1 MAASKS
7 YLHVEQHGIDAVPKA
22 ERTKNWFDLFVIYAG
37 LNIALSVLLV
47 GGLLVPALSWG
58 ELLFVAVVGNGIVGA
73 LIVLMGHMGVDHGF
87 PAAVL
92 SQSTLGHPLGTNLAS
107 IALLVSLTGW
117 FAVNAELGAI
127 AMDAVTRSVL
137 GFSSLELMI
146 LFLGLAN
153 AVVSII
159 GIESIKW
166 LSRLSVPLR
175 LAVMIW
181 LTVAL
186 LTEYPFVHL
195 IDYEPTGDVSVSTGI
210 DWMVSAVVVGIFI
223 AADYARHARSRDDN
237 WVGVMLGI
245 VPAAVFLT
253 GLGALSALATGDW
266 NPVNGIE
273 ALGLGAPAMFIIVFS
288 TWTTN
293 DINLYSGGLALTNIV
308 PRLDRWQNTLI
319 LSLAG
324 TGIAMLRITEHFTT
338 FLELLG
344 VFFGPLVGI
353 MLADYYLIR
362 KCRLDVKVYPNRNIN
377 LISWSVA
384 IVGTLVALFTPE
396 YLIASVVAMFAS
408 AVLYWLI
415 MRMLYRERKINV
427 SDA

>member
-22 ERTKNWFDLFVIYAG
+22 ERTKTWFDLFVIYTG
-37 LNIALSVLLV
+37 LNITLSVLLV

-58 ELLFVAVVGNGIVGA
+58 ELLFVAAVGNAIVGA

-92 SQSTLGHPLGTNLAS
+92 SRSPLGHPLGTNLAS
-107 IALLVSLTGW
+107 IALVVSLIGW
-117 FAVNAELGAI
+117 FAVNAEMGAI
-127 AMDAVTRSVL
+127 AMDAVTRSVF
-137 GFSSLELMI
+137 GFSSPILMI
-146 LFLGLAN
+146 LFLGLTN
-153 AVVSII
+153 AVVSMI

-166 LSRLSVPLR
+166 LSRLSVPLM

-186 LTEYPFVHL
+186 LTEYRFVHL
-195 IDYEPTGDVSVSTGI
+195 IDYEPTGDISVSTGI
-210 DWMVSAVVVGIFI
+210 NWMVSAVIVGIFI
-223 AADYARHARSRDDN
+223 AADYARHARSRGDN

-273 ALGLGAPAMFIIVFS
+273 ALGLGAPALFIIVFS
-288 TWTTN
+288 TWTNN
-293 DINLYSGGLALTNIV
+293 DISLYSGGLALTNIV
-308 PRLDRWQNTLI
+308 PKLDRWQNTLI

-344 VFFGPLVGI
+344 VIFGPLVGI
-353 MLADYYLIR
+353 MLADYYLIH

-396 YLIASVVAMFAS
+396 YLIASVVAMLAS
-408 AVLYWLI
+408 AVLYWLLI
-415 MRMLYRERKINV
+415 RTLYPERKIIG
-427 SDA
+427 

>member
-22 ERTKNWFDLFVIYAG
+22 ERTKTWFDLFVIYTG
-37 LNIALSVLLV
+37 LNITLSVLLV

-58 ELLFVAVVGNGIVGA
+58 ELLFVAAVGNAIVGA

-92 SQSTLGHPLGTNLAS
+92 SRSPLGHPLGTNLAS
-107 IALLVSLTGW
+107 IALVVSLIGW
-117 FAVNAELGAI
+117 FAVNAEMGAI
-127 AMDAVTRSVL
+127 AMDAVTRSVF
-137 GFSSLELMI
+137 GFSSPKLMI
-146 LFLGLAN
+146 LFLGLTN

-166 LSRLSVPLR
+166 LSRLSVPLM

-186 LTEYPFVHL
+186 LTEYRFVHL
-195 IDYEPTGDVSVSTGI
+195 IDYEPTGDISVSTGI
-210 DWMVSAVVVGIFI
+210 NWMVSAVIVGIFI
-223 AADYARHARSRDDN
+223 AADYARHARSRGDN
-237 WVGVMLGI
+237 WVGVMFGI

-273 ALGLGAPAMFIIVFS
+273 ALGLGAPALFIIVFS
-288 TWTTN
+288 TWTNN
-293 DINLYSGGLALTNIV
+293 DISLYSGGLALTNIV
-308 PRLDRWQNTLI
+308 PKLDRWQNTLI

-344 VFFGPLVGI
+344 VIFGPLVGI
-353 MLADYYLIR
+353 MLADYYLIH

-396 YLIASVVAMFAS
+396 YLIASVVAMLAS
-408 AVLYWLI
+408 AVLYWLLI
-415 MRMLYRERKINV
+415 RTLYPERKEIR
-427 SDA
+427 

>member
-22 ERTKNWFDLFVIYAG
+22 ERTKTWFDLFVIYTG
-37 LNIALSVLLV
+37 LNITLSVLLV

-58 ELLFVAVVGNGIVGA
+58 ELLFVAAVGNAIVGA

-92 SQSTLGHPLGTNLAS
+92 SRSPLGHPLGTNLAS
-107 IALLVSLTGW
+107 IALVVSLIGW
-117 FAVNAELGAI
+117 FAVNAEMGAI
-127 AMDAVTRSVL
+127 AMDAVTRSVF
-137 GFSSLELMI
+137 GFSSPKLMI
-146 LFLGLAN
+146 LFLGLTN

-166 LSRLSVPLR
+166 LSRLSVPLM

-186 LTEYPFVHL
+186 LTEYRFVHL
-195 IDYEPTGDVSVSTGI
+195 IDYEPTGDISVSTGI
-210 DWMVSAVVVGIFI
+210 NWMVSAVIVGIFI
-223 AADYARHARSRDDN
+223 AADYARHARSRGDN
-237 WVGVMLGI
+237 WVGVMFGI

-273 ALGLGAPAMFIIVFS
+273 ALGLGAPALFIIVFS
-288 TWTTN
+288 TWTNN
-293 DINLYSGGLALTNIV
+293 DISLYSGGLALTNIV
-308 PRLDRWQNTLI
+308 PKLDRWQNTLI

-344 VFFGPLVGI
+344 VIFGPLVGI
-353 MLADYYLIR
+353 MLADYYLIH

-396 YLIASVVAMFAS
+396 YLIASVVAMLAS

-415 MRMLYRERKINV
+415 IRTLYPERKIIG
-427 SDA
+427 

>member
-22 ERTKNWFDLFVIYAG
+22 ERTKTWFDLFVIYTG
-37 LNIALSVLLV
+37 LNITLSVLLV

-58 ELLFVAVVGNGIVGA
+58 ELLFVAAVGNAIVGA
-73 LIVLMGHMGVDHGF
+73 LIILMGHMGVGHGF

-92 SQSTLGHPLGTNLAS
+92 SRSPLGHPLGTNLAS
-107 IALLVSLTGW
+107 IALVVSLIGW

-127 AMDAVTRSVL
+127 AMDAVTRSVF
-137 GFSSLELMI
+137 GFSSPKLMI
-146 LFLGLAN
+146 LFLGLTN

-166 LSRLSVPLR
+166 LSRLSVPLM

-186 LTEYPFVHL
+186 LTEYRFVHL
-195 IDYEPTGDVSVSTGI
+195 IDYEPTGDISVSTGI
-210 DWMVSAVVVGIFI
+210 NWMVSAVIVGIFI
-223 AADYARHARSRDDN
+223 AADYARHARSRGDN
-237 WVGVMLGI
+237 WVGVMFGI

-288 TWTTN
+288 TWTSN
-293 DINLYSGGLALTNIV
+293 DISLYSGGLALTNIV
-308 PRLDRWQNTLI
+308 PKLDRWQNTLI

-344 VFFGPLVGI
+344 VIFGPLVGI
-353 MLADYYLIR
+353 MLADYYLIH

-396 YLIASVVAMFAS
+396 YLIASVVAMLAS
-408 AVLYWLI
+408 AVLYWLLI
-415 MRMLYRERKINV
+415 RTLYPERKEIR
-427 SDA
+427 

>member
-22 ERTKNWFDLFVIYAG
+22 ERTKTWFDLFVIYTG
-37 LNIALSVLLV
+37 LNITLSVLLV

-58 ELLFVAVVGNGIVGA
+58 ELLFVAAVGNAIVGA

-92 SQSTLGHPLGTNLAS
+92 SRSPLGHPLGTNLAS
-107 IALLVSLTGW
+107 IALVVSLIGW

-127 AMDAVTRSVL
+127 AMDAVTRSVF
-137 GFSSLELMI
+137 GFSSPKLMI
-146 LFLGLAN
+146 LFLGLTN

-166 LSRLSVPLR
+166 LSRLSVPLM

-186 LTEYPFVHL
+186 LTEYSFVHL
-195 IDYEPTGDVSVSTGI
+195 IDYEPTGDISVSTGI
-210 DWMVSAVVVGIFI
+210 NWMVSAVIVGIFI
-223 AADYARHARSRDDN
+223 AADYARHARSRGDN
-237 WVGVMLGI
+237 WVGVMFGI

-273 ALGLGAPAMFIIVFS
+273 ALGLGAPALFIIVFS
-288 TWTTN
+288 TWTNN
-293 DINLYSGGLALTNIV
+293 DISLYSGGLALTNIV
-308 PRLDRWQNTLI
+308 PKLDRWQNTLI

-344 VFFGPLVGI
+344 VIFGPLVGI
-353 MLADYYLIR
+353 MLADYYLIH
-362 KCRLDVKVYPNRNIN
+362 KCRLDVKVYANRNIN
-377 LISWSVA
+377 LIAWGVA

-396 YLIASVVAMFAS
+396 YLIASVVAMLAS
-408 AVLYWLI
+408 AVLYWLLI
-415 MRMLYRERKINV
+415 RTLYPERKIIG
-427 SDA
+427 

>member
-22 ERTKNWFDLFVIYAG
+22 ERTKTWFDLFVIYTG
-37 LNIALSVLLV
+37 LNITLSVLLV

-58 ELLFVAVVGNGIVGA
+58 ELLFVAAVGNAIVGA

-92 SQSTLGHPLGTNLAS
+92 SRSPLGHPLGTNLAS
-107 IALLVSLTGW
+107 IALVVSLIGW

-127 AMDAVTRSVL
+127 AMDAVTRSVF
-137 GFSSLELMI
+137 GFSSPKLMI
-146 LFLGLAN
+146 LFLGLTN

-166 LSRLSVPLR
+166 LSRLSVPLM

-186 LTEYPFVHL
+186 LTEYRFVHL
-195 IDYEPTGDVSVSTGI
+195 IDYEPTGDISVSTGI
-210 DWMVSAVVVGIFI
+210 NWMVSAVIVGIFI
-223 AADYARHARSRDDN
+223 AADYARHARSRGDN
-237 WVGVMLGI
+237 WVGVMLGM

-273 ALGLGAPAMFIIVFS
+273 ALGLGAPALFIIVFS
-288 TWTTN
+288 TWTNN
-293 DINLYSGGLALTNIV
+293 DISLYSGGLALTNIV
-308 PRLDRWQNTLI
+308 PKLDRWQNTLI

-344 VFFGPLVGI
+344 VIFGPLVGI
-353 MLADYYLIR
+353 MLADYYLIH

-377 LISWSVA
+377 LIAWGVA

-396 YLIASVVAMFAS
+396 YLISSVVAMLAS
-408 AVLYWLI
+408 AVLYWLLI
-415 MRMLYRERKINV
+415 RTLYPERKEIR
-427 SDA
+427 

>member
-22 ERTKNWFDLFVIYAG
+22 ERTKTWFDLFVIYTG
-37 LNIALSVLLV
+37 LNITLSVLLV

-58 ELLFVAVVGNGIVGA
+58 ELLFVAAVGNAIVGA

-92 SQSTLGHPLGTNLAS
+92 SRSPLGHPLGTNLAS
-107 IALLVSLTGW
+107 IALVVSLIGW
-117 FAVNAELGAI
+117 FAVNAEMGAI
-127 AMDAVTRSVL
+127 AMDAVTRSVF
-137 GFSSLELMI
+137 GFSSPKLMI
-146 LFLGLAN
+146 LFLGLTN

-166 LSRLSVPLR
+166 LSRLSVPLM

-186 LTEYPFVHL
+186 LTEYRFVHL
-195 IDYEPTGDVSVSTGI
+195 IDYEPTGDISVSTGI
-210 DWMVSAVVVGIFI
+210 NWMVSAVIVGIFI
-223 AADYARHARSRDDN
+223 AADYARHARSRGDN
-237 WVGVMLGI
+237 WVGVMFGI

-273 ALGLGAPAMFIIVFS
+273 ALGLGAPALFIIVFS
-288 TWTTN
+288 TWTNN
-293 DINLYSGGLALTNIV
+293 DISLYSGGLALTNIV
-308 PRLDRWQNTLI
+308 PKLDRWQNTLI

-344 VFFGPLVGI
+344 VIFGPLVGI
-353 MLADYYLIR
+353 MLADYYLIH

-396 YLIASVVAMFAS
+396 YLIASVVAMLAS
-408 AVLYWLI
+408 AVLYWLLI
-415 MRMLYRERKINV
+415 RTLYPERKIIG
-427 SDA
+427 

>member
-22 ERTKNWFDLFVIYAG
+22 ERTKTWFDLFVIYTG
-37 LNIALSVLLV
+37 LNITLSVLLV

-58 ELLFVAVVGNGIVGA
+58 ELLFVAAVGNAIVGA

-92 SQSTLGHPLGTNLAS
+92 SRSPLGHPLGTNLAS
-107 IALLVSLTGW
+107 IALVVSLIGW
-117 FAVNAELGAI
+117 FAVNAEMGAI
-127 AMDAVTRSVL
+127 AMDAVTRSVF
-137 GFSSLELMI
+137 GFSSPKLMI
-146 LFLGLAN
+146 LFLGLTN

-166 LSRLSVPLR
+166 LSRLSVPLM

-186 LTEYPFVHL
+186 LTEYRFVHL
-195 IDYEPTGDVSVSTGI
+195 IDYEPTGDISVSTGI
-210 DWMVSAVVVGIFI
+210 NWMVSAVIVGIFI
-223 AADYARHARSRDDN
+223 AADYARHARSRGDN

-273 ALGLGAPAMFIIVFS
+273 ALGLGAPALFIIVFS
-288 TWTTN
+288 TWTNN
-293 DINLYSGGLALTNIV
+293 DISLYSGGLALTNIV
-308 PRLDRWQNTLI
+308 PKLDRWQNTLI

-344 VFFGPLVGI
+344 VIFGPLVGI
-353 MLADYYLIR
+353 MLADYYLIH

-384 IVGTLVALFTPE
+384 IAGTLVALFTPE
-396 YLIASVVAMFAS
+396 YLIASVVAMLAS
-408 AVLYWLI
+408 AVLYWLLI
-415 MRMLYRERKINV
+415 RTLYPERKIIG
-427 SDA
+427 

>member
-7 YLHVEQHGIDAVPKA
+7 YLRVEQHGIDAVPKA
-22 ERTKNWFDLFVIYAG
+22 ERTKTWFDLFVIYTG
-37 LNIALSVLLV
+37 LNITLSVLLV

-58 ELLFVAVVGNGIVGA
+58 ELLFVAAVGNAIVGA

-92 SQSTLGHPLGTNLAS
+92 SRSPLGHPLGTNLAS
-107 IALLVSLTGW
+107 IALVVSLIGW

-127 AMDAVTRSVL
+127 AMDAVTRSVF
-137 GFSSLELMI
+137 GFSSPKLMI
-146 LFLGLAN
+146 LFLGLTN

-166 LSRLSVPLR
+166 LSRLSVPLM

-186 LTEYPFVHL
+186 LTEYRFVHL
-195 IDYEPTGDVSVSTGI
+195 IDYEPTGDISVSTGI
-210 DWMVSAVVVGIFI
+210 NWMVSAVIVGIFI
-223 AADYARHARSRDDN
+223 AADYARHARSRGDN
-237 WVGVMLGI
+237 WVGVMFGI

-273 ALGLGAPAMFIIVFS
+273 ALGLGAPALFIIVFS
-288 TWTTN
+288 TWTNN
-293 DINLYSGGLALTNIV
+293 DISLYSGGLALTNIV
-308 PRLDRWQNTLI
+308 PKLDRWQNTLI

-344 VFFGPLVGI
+344 VIFGPLVGI
-353 MLADYYLIR
+353 MLADYYLIH

-396 YLIASVVAMFAS
+396 YLIASVVAMLAS
-408 AVLYWLI
+408 AVLYWLLI
-415 MRMLYRERKINV
+415 RTLYPERKIIG
-427 SDA
+427 

>member
-7 YLHVEQHGIDAVPKA
+7 YLRVEQHGIDAVPKA
-22 ERTKNWFDLFVIYAG
+22 ERTKTWFDLFVIYTG
-37 LNIALSVLLV
+37 LNITLSVLLV

-58 ELLFVAVVGNGIVGA
+58 ELLFVAAVGNAIVGA

-92 SQSTLGHPLGTNLAS
+92 SRSPLGHPLGTNLAS
-107 IALLVSLTGW
+107 IALVVSLIGW
-117 FAVNAELGAI
+117 FAVNAEMGAI
-127 AMDAVTRSVL
+127 AMDAVTRSVF
-137 GFSSLELMI
+137 GFSSPKLMI
-146 LFLGLAN
+146 LFLGLTN

-166 LSRLSVPLR
+166 LSRLSVPLM

-186 LTEYPFVHL
+186 LTEYRFVHL
-195 IDYEPTGDVSVSTGI
+195 IDYEPTGDISVSTGI
-210 DWMVSAVVVGIFI
+210 NWMVSAVIVGIFI
-223 AADYARHARSRDDN
+223 AADYARHARSRGDN
-237 WVGVMLGI
+237 WVGVMFGI

-273 ALGLGAPAMFIIVFS
+273 ALGLGAPALFIIVFS
-288 TWTTN
+288 TWTNN
-293 DINLYSGGLALTNIV
+293 DISLYSGGLALTNIV
-308 PRLDRWQNTLI
+308 PKLDRWQNTLI

-344 VFFGPLVGI
+344 VIFGPLVGI
-353 MLADYYLIR
+353 MLADYYLIH

-377 LISWSVA
+377 LISWSAA

-396 YLIASVVAMFAS
+396 YLIASVVAMLAS
-408 AVLYWLI
+408 AVLYWLLI
-415 MRMLYRERKINV
+415 RTLYPERKIIG
-427 SDA
+427 

>member
-22 ERTKNWFDLFVIYAG
+22 ERTKTWFDLFVIYTG
-37 LNIALSVLLV
+37 LNITLSVLLV

-58 ELLFVAVVGNGIVGA
+58 ELLFVAAVGNAIVGA

-92 SQSTLGHPLGTNLAS
+92 SRSPLGHPLGTNLAS
-107 IALLVSLTGW
+107 IALVVSLIGW
-117 FAVNAELGAI
+117 FAVNAEMGAI
-127 AMDAVTRSVL
+127 AMDAVTRSVF
-137 GFSSLELMI
+137 GFSSPKVMI
-146 LFLGLAN
+146 LFLGLTN

-166 LSRLSVPLR
+166 LSRLSVPLM

-186 LTEYPFVHL
+186 LTEYRFVHL
-195 IDYEPTGDVSVSTGI
+195 IDYEPTGDISVSTGI
-210 DWMVSAVVVGIFI
+210 NWMVSAVIVGIFI
-223 AADYARHARSRDDN
+223 AADYARHARSRGDN
-237 WVGVMLGI
+237 WVGVMFGI

-273 ALGLGAPAMFIIVFS
+273 ALGLGAPALFIIVFS
-288 TWTTN
+288 TWTNN
-293 DINLYSGGLALTNIV
+293 DISLYSGGLALTNIV
-308 PRLDRWQNTLI
+308 PKLDRWQNTLI

-344 VFFGPLVGI
+344 VIFGPLVGI
-353 MLADYYLIR
+353 MLADYYLIH

-396 YLIASVVAMFAS
+396 YLIASVVAMLAS
-408 AVLYWLI
+408 AVLYWLLI
-415 MRMLYRERKINV
+415 RTLYPERKIIG
-427 SDA
+427 